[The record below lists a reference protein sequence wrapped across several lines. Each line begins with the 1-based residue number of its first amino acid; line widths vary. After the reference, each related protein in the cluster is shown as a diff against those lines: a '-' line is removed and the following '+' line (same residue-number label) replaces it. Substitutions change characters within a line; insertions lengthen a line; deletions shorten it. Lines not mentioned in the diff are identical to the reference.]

1 MQKLNA
7 AARAEWTQ
15 AIDRWLDD
23 HGLRIDVHARGHVR
37 RLQLSDLGEGAP
49 IRAVLSHA
57 DGTTSAELAVMW
69 SGSMTQTA
77 ALRAAPDAAAD
88 MRLLLLGPH
97 VSSRGAAVLREAGIH
112 HIDAAG
118 NAWLRLP
125 GVVVDIRGRS
135 PERSTGPRGSDATQ
149 SNLFSSRRAQ
159 VAFALI
165 SWPDLVTAPIRR
177 IATAAHV
184 SVGLAHETMGLLE
197 QEGYV
202 QTWPERRLDRV
213 PELIDRWVAA
223 FPLGLGAPGRTRA
236 YQAESMDVQP
246 AESGGVRLSG
256 EAAAPGLRGS
266 TAVVYTEDPAPR
278 LALRNR
284 WRSDREPNVFVREM
298 FWSEPEPTG
307 ADCSGGVRDAPPLL
321 VFADLMASGDSRQRG
336 AAADMRK
343 ADGGLRARR

>member
-49 IRAVLSHA
+49 IRAVLS
-57 DGTTSAELAVMW
+57 VMW

-135 PERSTGPRGSDATQ
+135 TERSTGPRGSDATQ

-184 SVGLAHETMGLLE
+184 SVGLAHETMG
-197 QEGYV
+197 
-202 QTWPERRLDRV
+202 
-213 PELIDRWVAA
+213 
-223 FPLGLGAPGRTRA
+223 
-236 YQAESMDVQP
+236 S
-246 AESGGVRLSG
+246 
-256 EAAAPGLRGS
+256 
-266 TAVVYTEDPAPR
+266 
-278 LALRNR
+278 
-284 WRSDREPNVFVREM
+284 
-298 FWSEPEPTG
+298 
-307 ADCSGGVRDAPPLL
+307 ADWIGCPS
-321 VFADLMASGDSRQRG
+321 
-336 AAADMRK
+336 
-343 ADGGLRARR
+343 